1 MGSYKTSSCEERVE
15 DIIKRFLDSKGIKY
29 CTKTEKINDEIA
41 NALESYPSKSGGKGK
56 NYPDI
61 QFMLRTKNLKNI
73 PVMIECKGKRGD
85 LAKFKDISLEHQ
97 NQIIENFKK
106 NGDKHFANIQKYA
119 LNGAIHYAD
128 AVTFY
133 STFKE
138 CLAIGINGYTTGGG
152 R

>member
-1 MGSYKTSSCEERVE
+1 MSKNGSCEERVE
-15 DIIKRFLDSKGIKY
+15 DFIKRFLIDKNVKY
-29 CTKTEKINDEIA
+29 CTKTERLNDEIA
-41 NALESYPSKSGGKGK
+41 NALENYPSKSGGKGK

-61 QFMLRTKNLKNI
+61 QFMLTTKNLKNI
-73 PVMIECKGKRGD
+73 PVMIECKGKMGN
-85 LAKFKDISLEHQ
+85 LAKFKNLSLD
-97 NQIIENFKK
+97 NQIKIIENFKE

-138 CLAIGINGYTTGGG
+138 CLAIGINGYMGGG
-152 R
+152 AMS